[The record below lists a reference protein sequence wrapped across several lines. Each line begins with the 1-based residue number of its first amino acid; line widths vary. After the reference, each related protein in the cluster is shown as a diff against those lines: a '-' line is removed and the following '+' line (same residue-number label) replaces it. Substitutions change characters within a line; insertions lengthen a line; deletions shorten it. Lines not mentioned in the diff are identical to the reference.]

1 MLMTMRAYTEGCRA
15 MASVA
20 AAAYDASHHHPDTEV
35 RKQNQAF
42 YEYMVP
48 LVKGYSTEMSLEVTS
63 LGVQVHGGMGFIE
76 ETGAAQYYRDAK
88 ILTIYEGTTA
98 IQANDLVGRK
108 TARDGGQTAK
118 GIASQ
123 IEKTEAALIKQG
135 GAAAKAVAKRLKA
148 AREAFV
154 DVVEFVADGLVKAP
168 EGSAKAS
175 PNAVFAGSVPYLMLA
190 GNLVAGW
197 QLARSLLVAE
207 EELAKG
213 TDVDF
218 MKAKITTAVFY
229 ADHLLSKAPG
239 MRDSI
244 VDGADSVTALALE
257 AF

>member
-1 MLMTMRAYTEGCRA
+1 
-15 MASVA
+15 
-20 AAAYDASHHHPDTEV
+20 
-35 RKQNQAF
+35 
-42 YEYMVP
+42 
-48 LVKGYSTEMSLEVTS
+48 MSLEVAS

-76 ETGAAQYYRDAK
+76 ETGAAQYLRDAK

-118 GIASQ
+118 AIAAQ
-123 IEKTEAALIKQG
+123 IEKTEAELAKQDS
-135 GAAAKAVAKRLKA
+135 AAARAVHKRLKA

-154 DVVEFVADGLVKAP
+154 EVVDFVAGQT
-168 EGSAKAS
+168 KAS

-207 EELAKG
+207 RLAAAG
-213 TDVDF
+213 TDTAF
-218 MKAKITTAVFY
+218 MNAKIATARFY
-229 ADHLLSKAPG
+229 AEHILNKAPG
-239 MRDSI
+239 LRDSI
-244 VDGADSVTALALE
+244 VDGAESVTALALD